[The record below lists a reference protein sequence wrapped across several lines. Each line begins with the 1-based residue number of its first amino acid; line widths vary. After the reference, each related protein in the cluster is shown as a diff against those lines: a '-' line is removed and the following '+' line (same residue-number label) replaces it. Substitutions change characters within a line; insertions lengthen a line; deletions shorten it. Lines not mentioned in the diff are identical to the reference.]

1 MFLTRPQKTPGRF
14 GMKQMIC
21 GKAPHAN
28 SCYDGASRNQF
39 LQKHWELYE
48 VLEKQDLRRK
58 KNVVYC
64 CKLQIPS

>member
-1 MFLTRPQKTPGRF
+1 
-14 GMKQMIC
+14 MKQMIC

-28 SCYDGASRNQF
+28 SCYDGASGNQF

-58 KNVVYC
+58 KKVVYC